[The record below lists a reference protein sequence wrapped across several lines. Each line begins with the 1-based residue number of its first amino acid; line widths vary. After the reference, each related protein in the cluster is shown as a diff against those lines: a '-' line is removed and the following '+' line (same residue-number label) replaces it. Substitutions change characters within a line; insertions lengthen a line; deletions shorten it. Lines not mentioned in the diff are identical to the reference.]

1 MMEDDKAAI
10 DRQEEEER
18 DDVTHSTASAVLEN
32 EVGLHARPS
41 VKLTQT
47 AKRFA
52 AKLEVALA
60 ADGPWVDAKSPVK
73 IMRVKAAKGAQ
84 LHFRAS
90 GPDADSAVREL
101 VSLVQRKFDE
111 E

>member
-1 MMEDDKAAI
+1 MDHEMA
-10 DRQEEEER
+10 R
-18 DDVTHSTASAVLEN
+18 VVLVN

-60 ADGPWVDAKSPVK
+60 DSGPWVDAKSPVK
-73 IMRVKAAKGAQ
+73 IMRVKAPKGAT
-84 LHFRAS
+84 LHFRGT
-90 GPDADSAVREL
+90 GPDALLALSEL
-101 VSLVQRKFDE
+101 VSLVERKFDE